1 MSATTAAE
9 WVSAGS
15 LGLSA
20 VSLISLALAFAGA
33 DAEYFDPRPAV
44 ARAVAAGRFDSVLI
58 RVANARYDVREMA
71 ADARAFLVLSL
82 REYALTV
89 AALLALLTITPGDAR

>member
-1 MSATTAAE
+1 M
-9 WVSAGS
+9 
-15 LGLSA
+15 
-20 VSLISLALAFAGA
+20 SLIGLALAFAGA

-44 ARAVAAGRFDSVLI
+44 VRAVAAGRFDPVLI

-82 REYALTV
+82 RENALTV